1 MIRKT
6 YNLHFV
12 PWGAPPS
19 PPQRPHT
26 SILRSAGIPT
36 PSLCPCRVLL
46 QRRGF
51 LLPRRASTPHSSG
64 LTRLSSP
71 ATALLLHLV
80 GDLLH
85 THTIFATFVLKN
97 DAMFCFLHVCK
108 PPGKMLQRCFNRTK
122 GLLRDLGQGLVRSPV
137 RSMSD

>member
-51 LLPRRASTPHSSG
+51 LLPRRASTLHSSG

-97 DAMFCFLHVCK
+97 DAMFSFCTCVNHR
-108 PPGKMLQRCFNRTK
+108 GKCCN
-122 GLLRDLGQGLVRSPV
+122 DASIGQKDCYEISVKV
-137 RSMSD
+137 W